1 MCTSR
6 AIKTCTNLFDDRY
19 LFDENVKKKDYS
31 IAHQREASEHGEIDT
46 AKCEKLNKMEF
57 KIEFNLFPQ
66 MQKVI
71 FKNEK

>member
-1 MCTSR
+1 MQH
-6 AIKTCTNLFDDRY
+6 KLFRDQY

-31 IAHQREASEHGEIDT
+31 VTHQREAPEYGEIDT
-46 AKCEKLNKMEF
+46 AKREKLNKMEF